1 MAITTDLDKVRLE
14 VGDTDST
21 AQLLADDEI
30 NYLITQERNLWGAA
44 ARCCEVISRNFL
56 RKADVRI
63 GRGGT
68 TLTYS
73 VAAKQY
79 AEMATAF
86 RKRANGM
93 NAPWAGGRS
102 VDEKNTL
109 AQDPS
114 LVQPLF
120 TKTQFD
126 DPWTGGRDNSIIA
139 DQD

>member
-14 VGDTDST
+14 IGDTDST

-30 NYLITQERNLWGAA
+30 NYLITQERNLWSAS

-93 NAPWAGGRS
+93 NVPWSGGRS
-102 VDEKNTL
+102 ISEKDSL
-109 AQDPS
+109 AQDPDA
-114 LVQPLF
+114 VQPLF
-120 TKTQFD
+120 TKTMFG
-126 DPWTGGRDNSIIA
+126 DPWTGGTNNSVIE

>member
-14 VGDTDST
+14 IGDTDST

-30 NYLITQERNLWGAA
+30 NYLITQERNLWSAS

-93 NAPWAGGRS
+93 NAPWSGGRS
-102 VDEKNTL
+102 IDDKNTL
-109 AQDPS
+109 ASDDS

-120 TKTQFD
+120 TKGQFA
-126 DPWTGGRDNSIIA
+126 DPWTGNQSTIS
-139 DQD
+139 DQDDA